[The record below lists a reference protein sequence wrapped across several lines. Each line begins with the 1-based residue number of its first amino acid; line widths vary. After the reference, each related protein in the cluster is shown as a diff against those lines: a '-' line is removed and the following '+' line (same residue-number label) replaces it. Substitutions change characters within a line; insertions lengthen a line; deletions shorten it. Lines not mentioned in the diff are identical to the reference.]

1 MNKKP
6 TILAVAALGSLA
18 LIGTGF
24 AGWVIVANAEKTTN
38 GNITAYTVADRRLIV
53 SDAEWGSGSQ
63 KTSSGSI
70 IFGKPA
76 TQTNPSA
83 WFFGVGE
90 DMKTEKLEDSFVV
103 NVHSGDD
110 KDHTDATVSGKI
122 AVTDPNNAAWKE
134 AIQKEYITAPTI
146 TFNGTSDVDLSGDA
160 TGSLT
165 LKGETEVPAKFTVK
179 FNWGNYFK
187 VEKVIKNPY
196 DFFNTK
202 TAAEKVPGSGDVTW
216 VEEAQTVMGAI
227 ARLNELTF
235 TATVTF
241 THATNT
247 AA

>member
-24 AGWVIVANAEKTTN
+24 AGWVIVAGAEKTTN

-76 TQTNPSA
+76 TQNNPSP
-83 WFFGVGE
+83 WFFGEGME
-90 DMKTEKLEDSFVV
+90 TEKLEDSFVV
-103 NVHSGDD
+103 NVKSGDAED
-110 KDHTDATVSGKI
+110 KSGATVSGEI
-122 AVTDPNNAAWKE
+122 TVTGQEDGAWKT
-134 AIQKEYITAPTI
+134 AIDNHYVAAPTF
-146 TFNGTSDVDLSGDA
+146 TFNGTPKAVLSEGA
-160 TGSLT
+160 TGNLT
-165 LKGETEVPAKFTVK
+165 LNGTNEVAAKFTVK
-179 FNWGNYFK
+179 FNWGDYFK
-187 VEKVIKNPY
+187 VGDVIMNPY

-202 TAAEKVPGSGDVTW
+202 NESSEVSEPGSNTW
-216 VEEAQTVMGAI
+216 GKEALEVMNAI
-227 ARLNELTF
+227 ASLNELKF

-241 THATNT
+241 THA